1 MSASTTTS
9 QSKPPLRSQ
18 RNLCWKL
25 RDEYFECLENITPL
39 INNIHNNTLNGGD
52 SKLIVDP
59 ILVQENDEIQK
70 LVKKFNCW
78 KKKEEYE
85 KACITS
91 WVEYFNTRR
100 RLELKQRAQNIT
112 ETGKN

>member
-1 MSASTTTS
+1 MPATTMTNTH
-9 QSKPPLRSQ
+9 SKPPLRSQ
-18 RNLCWKL
+18 RDLCWKL
-25 RDEYFECLENITPL
+25 RDEYFECLENIAPL
-39 INNIHNNTLNGGD
+39 IINNKVTDNDEN

-59 ILVQENDEIQK
+59 ILVQNDEEIQK

-91 WVEYFNTRR
+91 WVS
-100 RLELKQRAQNIT
+100 
-112 ETGKN
+112 

>member
-1 MSASTTTS
+1 MSASSTTT
-9 QSKPPLRSQ
+9 QSKPPLRSE

-25 RDEYFECLENITPL
+25 RDEYFECLEKITPL
-39 INNIHNNTLNGGD
+39 INNNTSSGGD
-52 SKLIVDP
+52 IKLIVDP
-59 ILVQENDEIQK
+59 ILVQDNDEIQK

-100 RLELKQRAQNIT
+100 QLELKQRAENIK
-112 ETGKN
+112 ETGKI